1 MLRPNWS
8 SWGKAE
14 YSTPAP
20 QWLRLGVPCVV
31 FMSFL
36 SDLNYI
42 RQGPLDSRTAWL
54 LAEMILAHA
63 AVGIVLF
70 SARLSVIL
78 CAVAMMA
85 TFMTDL
91 PGFPLVA
98 ACVVTLVTSALC
110 RMRLAII
117 HCFLSIAW
125 VTAVAWHRDIAPIY
139 DPENFWWTTF
149 WLILLLTLIG
159 LALRYLVIRTAN
171 THARVKELEDR
182 QEQIR
187 QEERQNLAREL
198 HDVVAH
204 HITVITMQVMAQRHS
219 HDPDQLRE
227 TLRVIDDSAREA
239 LTELRALLEVLRTG
253 EEGKPQLLSNQ
264 IVASQNVSK
273 QVEQEAKSLARLGFK
288 MHKISVDPRVDS
300 LPFSVQITCIRVTQ
314 ESTTNIIK
322 HARLGAACSLEVL
335 IGPTE
340 VTITIIND
348 QVKAKTRKNASDRD
362 QSLSAG
368 YGLTSLRERVSAA
381 GGRYTAA
388 MHGDKWIVEAHIPVP
403 DHGRNKAPHSGAQHN
418 TRSISSDT
426 EEPQT
431 SEAQEE

>member
-42 RQGPLDSRTAWL
+42 RQGPLDSRAAWL
-54 LAEMILAHA
+54 LTEMILAHA
-63 AVGIVLF
+63 AVGIALL

-78 CAVAMMA
+78 CTLAMIA
-85 TFMTDL
+85 TFMTQL

-98 ACVVTLVTSALC
+98 ACVITLITSALC
-110 RMRLAII
+110 RIRLVVI
-117 HCFLSIAW
+117 HCLVSITW
-125 VTAVAWHRDIAPIY
+125 VTVVAWHRDISSIY
-139 DPENFWWTTF
+139 DPENFWWIAF
-149 WLILLLTLIG
+149 WLILLLALIG
-159 LALRYLVIRTAN
+159 LVLRHLVIRTAKA
-171 THARVKELEDR
+171 HARVKEVEER

-219 HDPDQLRE
+219 HDSDQLRE

-239 LTELRALLEVLRTG
+239 LMELRALLEVLRTG
-253 EEGKPQLLSNQ
+253 EDGKPQLLSNQ
-264 IVASQNVSK
+264 IVTSQSVNK
-273 QVEQEAKSLARLGFK
+273 QVEQETKSLARLGFK
-288 MHKISVDPRVDS
+288 MHKISVDPRVES

-314 ESTTNIIK
+314 ESITNIIK
-322 HARLGAACSLEVL
+322 HAHPGATCSLELLV
-335 IGPTE
+335 GPTE

-348 QVKAKTRKNASDRD
+348 RVKAKTRKHAPDYD
-362 QSLSAG
+362 QNLSTG

-381 GGRYTAA
+381 GGRYTAEL
-388 MHGDKWIVEAHIPVP
+388 HGDKWTVEAHIPVP
-403 DHGRNKAPHSGAQHN
+403 DRGRNRPLPPRRQHN
-418 TRSISSDT
+418 TQFISSDT
-426 EEPQT
+426 ENPGET
-431 SEAQEE
+431 EEKGE

>member
-42 RQGPLDSRTAWL
+42 RQGQLDSRMAWL
-54 LAEMILAHA
+54 LAEMILAHT
-63 AVGIVLF
+63 AVGISLF

-78 CAVAMMA
+78 CALAMTA
-85 TFMTDL
+85 TFMTQL

-98 ACVVTLVTSALC
+98 ACVIALVTSALC
-110 RMRLAII
+110 RIRLVVI
-117 HCFLSIAW
+117 HYLLSMTW
-125 VTAVAWHRDIAPIY
+125 VTVVAWHKDIASVY
-139 DPENFWWTTF
+139 YPENFWWTVF
-149 WLILLLTLIG
+149 WLVLIATLIG
-159 LALRYLVIRTAN
+159 LALRYLVIRTAKI
-171 THARVKELEDR
+171 HARFKEIEDH

-187 QEERQNLAREL
+187 RGERQNLAREL

-204 HITVITMQVMAQRHS
+204 HITVITMQVMARRHS

-227 TLRVIDDSAREA
+227 TLGVIDESAREA
-239 LTELRALLEVLRTG
+239 LTELRALLEVLRTD
-253 EEGKPQLLSNQ
+253 ENGKPQLLSNQ
-264 IVASQNVSK
+264 IITNQNVQK
-273 QVEQEAKSLARLGFK
+273 QIERETESLTRLGFK
-288 MHKISVDPRVDS
+288 MRKISVDPRVNS

-314 ESTTNIIK
+314 ESMTNIIK
-322 HARLGAACSLEVL
+322 HTHPGATFSLELLVD
-335 IGPTE
+335 PTE

-348 QVKAKTRKNASDRD
+348 QINTKNRDRTLNHNR
-362 QSLSAG
+362 SLSAG
-368 YGLTSLRERVSAA
+368 YGLTSLQERVSAA

-388 MHGDKWIVEAHIPVP
+388 PHDDKWIVEARIPIP
-403 DHGRNKAPHSGAQHN
+403 SHGQKRPPPRNQSAIPNPSP
-418 TRSISSDT
+418 SDL
-426 EEPQT
+426 EKSRPSD
-431 SEAQEE
+431 SEDG